1 MKVLVV
7 GGGGREHALCW
18 KISQSPRVS
27 ELYCAPGNGGIGR
40 IANIVE
46 IGAEDIEGLLR
57 FAKDR
62 GIDLTVV
69 GPEAPLV
76 QGIVDAFEAEG
87 LRIFGP
93 RGAAAEIE
101 GSKAFAKDF
110 MSRHGIPT
118 APYRTF
124 TDPWEAMQWVR
135 ALKWPVVVKASG
147 LAAGKGSIVCE
158 DEEQAVQAIELIM
171 LQKAF
176 GEAGDQVVVE
186 DRLWGEEASFIAFT
200 DGETVLPMPSSQ
212 DHKPV
217 FDDDQGPNTGG
228 MGAYSPAPVITPELE
243 ERILRE
249 IMIPAVKGLKEEGR
263 PYRGVLYAGLMID
276 EDQNP
281 WVLEFNCRFGDPETQ
296 PLIVRMKGDIVR
308 VMEACLEGRL
318 KNVSLSWDP
327 RPAVCVVMASGG
339 YPGPYEKGKEIHGLE
354 EAERMADVWV
364 FHAGTSFRNGSFFT
378 SGGRVLGV
386 TGMGESLPEAIRR
399 TYEAVKKI
407 HWEGVHYRKDIG
419 QKALKRIGAA

>member
-18 KISQSPRVS
+18 KISQSPRVA

-76 QGIVDAFEAEG
+76 EGIVDAFESEG

-93 RGAAAEIE
+93 RKAAAEIE

-217 FDDDQGPNTGG
+217 FDGDRGPNTGG

-263 PYRGVLYAGLMID
+263 PYKGVLYAGLMID

-296 PLIVRMKGDIVR
+296 PLVVRMKGDIVR
-308 VMEACLEGRL
+308 VMEACIEGRL
-318 KNVSLSWDP
+318 KSVSLSWDP
-327 RPAVCVVMASGG
+327 RPSVCVVMASGG

-364 FHAGTSFRNGSFFT
+364 FHAGTSFRNGRFFT

-386 TGMGESLPEAIRR
+386 TGMGKSLPEAIRR

-407 HWEGVHYRKDIG
+407 HWEGVHYRRDIG

>member
-18 KISQSPRVS
+18 KISQSPRVA

-76 QGIVDAFEAEG
+76 EGIVDAFESEG

-93 RGAAAEIE
+93 RKAAAEIE

-124 TDPWEAMQWVR
+124 TDPWEAVQWVR

-217 FDDDQGPNTGG
+217 FDGDRGPNTGG

-263 PYRGVLYAGLMID
+263 PYKGVLYAGLMID

-308 VMEACLEGRL
+308 VMEACIEGRL
-318 KNVSLSWDP
+318 KSVSLSWDP
-327 RPAVCVVMASGG
+327 RPSVCVVMASGG

-364 FHAGTSFRNGSFFT
+364 FHAGTSFRNGRFFT

-407 HWEGVHYRKDIG
+407 HWEGVHYRRDIG

>member
-18 KISQSPRVS
+18 KISQSPRVA

-76 QGIVDAFEAEG
+76 EGIVDAFESEG

-93 RGAAAEIE
+93 RKAAAEIE

-217 FDDDQGPNTGG
+217 FDGDRGPNTGG

-263 PYRGVLYAGLMID
+263 PYKGVLYAGLMID

-281 WVLEFNCRFGDPETQ
+281 WVLEFNCRFG
-296 PLIVRMKGDIVR
+296 
-308 VMEACLEGRL
+308 
-318 KNVSLSWDP
+318 
-327 RPAVCVVMASGG
+327 
-339 YPGPYEKGKEIHGLE
+339 
-354 EAERMADVWV
+354 
-364 FHAGTSFRNGSFFT
+364 
-378 SGGRVLGV
+378 
-386 TGMGESLPEAIRR
+386 
-399 TYEAVKKI
+399 
-407 HWEGVHYRKDIG
+407 
-419 QKALKRIGAA
+419 

>member
-18 KISQSPRVS
+18 KISQSPRVA

-76 QGIVDAFEAEG
+76 EGIVDAFESEG

-93 RGAAAEIE
+93 RKAAAEIE

-217 FDDDQGPNTGG
+217 FDGDRGPNTGG

-263 PYRGVLYAGLMID
+263 PYKGVLYAGLMID

-308 VMEACLEGRL
+308 VMEACIEGRL
-318 KNVSLSWDP
+318 KSVSLSWDP
-327 RPAVCVVMASGG
+327 RPSVCVVMASGG

-364 FHAGTSFRNGSFFT
+364 FHAGTSFRNGRFFT

-407 HWEGVHYRKDIG
+407 HWEGVHYRRDIG

>member
-7 GGGGREHALCW
+7 GSGGREHALCW
-18 KISQSPRVS
+18 KISQSPRVA

-46 IGAEDIEGLLR
+46 IGTEDIEGLLR

-76 QGIVDAFEAEG
+76 EGIVDAFEAEG

-93 RGAAAEIE
+93 RRAAAEIE

-118 APYRTF
+118 APYHTF

-186 DRLWGEEASFIAFT
+186 DRLWGEEASFIALT

-217 FDDDQGPNTGG
+217 FDGDRGPNTGG

-249 IMIPAVKGLKEEGR
+249 IMIPAIKGLKEEGR
-263 PYRGVLYAGLMID
+263 PYKGVLYAGLMID

-296 PLIVRMKGDIVR
+296 PLVVRMKGDIVR
-308 VMEACLEGRL
+308 VMEACIEGRL
-318 KNVSLSWDP
+318 KSVSLSWDP
-327 RPAVCVVMASGG
+327 RPSVCVVMASGG

-354 EAERMADVWV
+354 EAERVADVWV
-364 FHAGTSFRNGSFFT
+364 FHAGTSFRNGRFFT

-407 HWEGVHYRKDIG
+407 HWEGVHYRRDIG